1 MVVGGPISLV
11 SSYHL
16 TPFRP
21 FLHGQNGIACL
32 VSVSPEIPS
41 SRLHTPRIIV
51 TICTCVHTREMSKH
65 RCGGSVEDAMAI
77 SPEFESA

>member
-1 MVVGGPISLV
+1 MISGGPISLV